1 MAWPVWPSAL
11 AVLGRPLL
19 LAGAAGDSARRGAV
33 VRDIPADRA
42 VLQGHRPGV
51 EVDAAA
57 IGTGGVAGDRAVGQ
71 AHGAVVAD
79 APAPAG
85 QGTVP
90 GDRGAVQRHGATR
103 VDHRPA
109 PEGGGVA
116 GERAV
121 VGGQRRPGAV
131 VDAAAADLRA
141 VVADR
146 V

>member
-57 IGTGGVAGDRAVGQ
+57 IGAGGVAGDRA
-71 AHGAVVAD
+71 A
-79 APAPAG
+79 
-85 QGTVP
+85 
-90 GDRGAVQRHGATR
+90 
-103 VDHRPA
+103 
-109 PEGGGVA
+109 
-116 GERAV
+116 
-121 VGGQRRPGAV
+121 GQRRAGPEVEQAAAVTGGSVAADRAVGDGQGAV
-131 VDAAAADLRA
+131 G
-141 VVADR
+141 VVE
-146 V
+146 